1 MAPPSLKLEPIEED
15 PKPKQG
21 EPLSAET
28 RKALHQNIV
37 SKLRPLPFQYHWAV
51 WYDKHTENTTTPSAC
66 QNQLY
71 LLHEDVADIATFYR
85 VYNNYPWH
93 KIRMRDSVHI
103 FRKGVRPV
111 WEDPENAQ
119 GGCWMFRV
127 PKSKAQA
134 FFHEMAVLCLANEFQ
149 AVVEK
154 GMYCITLFH
163 VLYIRIYRR
172 CMHGRILMSLE
183 HDHVLGISMTVRFNS
198 HLISIWNKLG
208 SNDRSIKAL
217 ERTAINRLSPELR
230 LPAAGPSSS
239 SYSYFYRRHDENPGY
254 KEAMRSMGKDSV
266 D

>member
-1 MAPPSLKLEPIEED
+1 MAAPSLKLEPIDED
-15 PKPKQG
+15 PTPKEG

-28 RKALHQNIV
+28 RKTLHQNIV

-51 WYDKHTENTTTPSAC
+51 WYDKHAENMATPSTYR
-66 QNQLY
+66 NQLY
-71 LLHEDVADIATFYR
+71 LLHEDVSDIATFYR

-103 FRKGVRPV
+103 FRKGVRPI

-127 PKSKAQA
+127 PKGKAQA

-154 GMYCITLFH
+154 
-163 VLYIRIYRR
+163 
-172 CMHGRILMSLE
+172 E

-198 HLISIWNKLG
+198 HLISIWHKLG

-217 ERTAINRLSPELR
+217 ECTAIDRLSPELR
-230 LPAAGPSSS
+230 LPAAGPESS
-239 SYSYFYRRHDENPGY
+239 SYSYSYRRHDENPGY
-254 KEAMRSMGKDSV
+254 KEAMELAGEWSIDY
-266 D
+266 